1 MNRILRNVAVFAAA
15 IGFSFAASA
24 IPVAGTSSGKFVNPV
39 GPSGMVTSGVG
50 TNNFHWGVGSPNNSL
65 VFNGA
70 SFSGN
75 TGSPF
80 NMGGITYYNGAIN
93 AGTQADSVDFLINL
107 VFTNPAGVSQSF
119 QYLINIINT
128 PNNGVSQQADAD
140 TITFSTLPT
149 QSFTVNGVTY
159 TLALQV
165 GASGPNGFTTQ
176 NSFSVFENASATA
189 SLQGTL
195 TTVPEPA
202 SLGLLGL
209 GLAGIGLAR
218 RRKSKSAA

>member
-1 MNRILRNVAVFAAA
+1 
-15 IGFSFAASA
+15 
-24 IPVAGTSSGKFVNPV
+24 
-39 GPSGMVTSGVG
+39 MVTSGVG

-80 NMGGITYYNGAIN
+80 GMGSITYYNGAIN

-128 PNNGVSQQADAD
+128 PNTNDPVASAD

-165 GASGPNGFTTQ
+165 GSSGPNGFTTQ

-209 GLAGIGLAR
+209 GLAGLGLAR
-218 RRKSKSAA
+218 RRKVKVAA